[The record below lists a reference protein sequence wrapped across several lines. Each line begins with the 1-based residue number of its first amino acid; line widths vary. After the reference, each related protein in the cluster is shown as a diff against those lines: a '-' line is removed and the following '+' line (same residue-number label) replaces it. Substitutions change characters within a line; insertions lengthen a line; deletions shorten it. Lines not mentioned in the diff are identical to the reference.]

1 MKSQGK
7 RKNKKES
14 KESCNSS
21 DSEEFIVE
29 NTAEDYDT
37 ETNSFNDN
45 DSFQVTFREGF
56 IFKSLL
62 EYLKLTTKKGNFNF
76 SKSGITYSKLDKNKK
91 ILNILKISCDLLQYE
106 FNSDNEEIIYGIN
119 FNDLITVI
127 GKIRKTDGIRLVK
140 HPNDNKLYI
149 EISESKKST
158 NVKNV
163 GHITPYDEQDI
174 QWDFD
179 EEENEVDNSIVVS
192 SDEFVDACNRITS
205 SKSDV
210 SMSWMGKGI
219 LFETTIG
226 TITKTSPLGDVNY
239 KDGKLCEI
247 VINSNI
253 IKNLSKLGN
262 LYEDGTL
269 RITLQKNRPLKI
281 MTGISNYG
289 VLKSYT
295 FDDDLL
301 KKIKEM

>member
-7 RKNKKES
+7 RKSKKES
-14 KESCNSS
+14 TLS

-29 NTAEDYDT
+29 NTT
-37 ETNSFNDN
+37 EEESNAFNDS
-45 DSFQVTFREGF
+45 DSFQVTFREGS

-76 SKSGITYSKLDKNKK
+76 SKSGISYSKLDKNKK
-91 ILNILKISCDLLQYE
+91 ILNILRITCDLLQYE

-127 GKIRKTDGIRLVK
+127 GKIRKTDGIRLSK
-140 HPNDNKLYI
+140 FPNDNKLYVGI
-149 EISESKKST
+149 TESKKTIS
-158 NVKNV
+158 VKNV

-179 EEENEVDNSIVVS
+179 EEENEVENSIVIS
-192 SDEFVDACNRITS
+192 SEEFIDACSRITS

-226 TITKTSPLGDVNY
+226 TVTKTSPLGDIDY
-239 KDGKLCEI
+239 HDKKSCEI
-247 VINSNI
+247 IINSNI

-262 LYEDGTL
+262 LYADGTL

-301 KKIKEM
+301 KKIIEL